1 MNALALAKTP
11 AFSAASLA
19 IDPKA
24 ETERIVTALR
34 RQVRQTLKKRGLV
47 LGLSGGIDSSVCAA
61 LAARAFGPENVF
73 TIFMPENDSDP
84 DSLQTRP
91 HGGGDLRDRQRSREY
106 RADARCHGLL
116 SPARRLHPATR
127 AGLW

>member
-11 AFSAASLA
+11 VFSAETLT

-34 RQVRQTLKKRGLV
+34 RQVRQTLKKHGVV

-61 LAARAFGPENVF
+61 LAARAFWAGECV
-73 TIFMPENDSDP
+73 
-84 DSLQTRP
+84 
-91 HGGGDLRDRQRSREY
+91 
-106 RADARCHGLL
+106 
-116 SPARRLHPATR
+116 LHLH
-127 AGLW
+127 AGE